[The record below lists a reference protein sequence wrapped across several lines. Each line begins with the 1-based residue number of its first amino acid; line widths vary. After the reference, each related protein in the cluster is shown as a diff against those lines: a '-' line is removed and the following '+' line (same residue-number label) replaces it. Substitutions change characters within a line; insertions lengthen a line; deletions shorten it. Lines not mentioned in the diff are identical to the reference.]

1 MKNFVPKAI
10 GTVILGAIALTPQS
24 ALAEVPDPVRA
35 MIDAAIAKGDAPTV
49 RAVMDL
55 ARETNPADID
65 ELNAMQAQFE
75 AAEAEKAAA
84 AAAQEEADKHN
95 AGLLENWTGQG
106 QLGAFRSTGNTS
118 DTGITAGVT
127 LERVGVDW
135 RHKLTGLV
143 DYQETNGVTTREQ
156 FLAAYEAN
164 YDISDRLYAYGL
176 VQYER
181 DTFQGYDARYV
192 ASGGLGYR
200 VIENDNMQLAVK
212 AGPAYRKTDFVN
224 GTSDSSI
231 AGLAALDFDWQ
242 IAENLKLTEDASAF
256 IQSGGNTF
264 VSTTGLVA
272 GLGSGFS
279 ASLSYTVEHETNPP
293 AGAVKTDT
301 LTRAT
306 LIYDF

>member
-1 MKNFVPKAI
+1 MKR
-10 GTVILGAIALTPQS
+10 ILIASLAGAAALAPQT
-24 ALAEVPDPVRA
+24 AHAEVPASVRA

-55 ARETNPADID
+55 ARQTNPADTD
-65 ELNAMQAQFE
+65 ELNAIQAQFE
-75 AAEAEKAAA
+75 ASEAEKAAQA
-84 AAAQEEADKHN
+84 AAADEEQKRS
-95 AGLLENWTGQG
+95 AGLLDNWRGQG

-127 LERVGVDW
+127 LERVGIDW
-135 RHKLTGLV
+135 RHKLTGLA
-143 DYQETNGVTTREQ
+143 DYQKSNGVTTREQ

-164 YDISDRLYAYGL
+164 YDLSDRLYAYGL

-181 DTFQGYDARYV
+181 DTFQGYTARYS

-212 AGPAYRKTDFVN
+212 AGPAYRKTDFNN

-256 IQSGGNTF
+256 IQSGGNTY

-272 GLGSGFS
+272 GLGGGLS
-279 ASLSYTVEHETNPP
+279 ASLSYSVEHETNPP
-293 AGAVKTDT
+293 VGAVKTDT

>member
-1 MKNFVPKAI
+1 MKR
-10 GTVILGAIALTPQS
+10 ILIASFAGAIALVPQS
-24 ALAEVPDPVRA
+24 AQAEVPEAVRA

-55 ARETNPADID
+55 ARQTNPVDTD
-65 ELNAMQAQFE
+65 ELNAIQAQFE
-75 AAEAEKAAA
+75 AGEAAKAAQAEAAKE
-84 AAAQEEADKHN
+84 QEIRS
-95 AGLLENWTGQG
+95 AGLLDNWQGQG

-118 DTGITAGVT
+118 DTGVTAGVT

-135 RHKLTGLV
+135 RHKLTGLA
-143 DYQETNGVTTREQ
+143 DYQKSNGVTTREQ

-164 YDISDRLYAYGL
+164 YDLSDRLYAYGL

-181 DTFQGYDARYV
+181 DTFQGYTARYS

-200 VIENDNMQLAVK
+200 VIEQDNMQLSVK
-212 AGPAYRKTDFVN
+212 AGPAYRKTDFNN

-256 IQSGGNTF
+256 IQSGGNTY

-272 GLGSGFS
+272 GLGSGLS
-279 ASLSYTVEHETNPP
+279 ASISYSVEHETNPP
-293 AGAVKTDT
+293 IGAVKTDT

>member
-1 MKNFVPKAI
+1 MKNLAPKAI

-75 AAEAEKAAA
+75 AAEAEKATA
-84 AAAQEEADKHN
+84 AAAQEEADKRN
-95 AGLLENWTGQG
+95 AGLLENWSGQG

-118 DTGITAGVT
+118 DTGVTAGVT

-164 YDISDRLYAYGL
+164 YDLSDRLYAYGL

-181 DTFQGYDARYV
+181 DTFQGFSARYSG
-192 ASGGLGYR
+192 SGGLGYR
-200 VIENDNMQLAVK
+200 IIENDNMQLSVK
-212 AGPAYRKTDFVN
+212 AGPAYRQTEFVD

>member
-1 MKNFVPKAI
+1 MKKIVAASIAGVLALVPQTAM
-10 GTVILGAIALTPQS
+10 
-24 ALAEVPDPVRA
+24 AEVPDSVRA
-35 MIDAAIAKGDAPTV
+35 MIDAAIAKGDADTV
-49 RAVMDL
+49 RAVLDL
-55 ARETNPADID
+55 ARQTNPADID
-65 ELNAMQAQFE
+65 EINAMQAKFE
-75 AAEAEKAAA
+75 ADEAAKATA
-84 AAAQEEADKHN
+84 AAAQEEADKRN
-95 AGLLENWTGQG
+95 AGLLDNWQGQG

-164 YDISDRLYAYGL
+164 YDISDRLFAYGL

-181 DTFQGYDARYV
+181 DVFQGFDARYLG
-192 ASGGLGYR
+192 SGGVGYR

-212 AGPAYRKTDFVN
+212 AGPAYRKTDFVD

-242 IAENLKLTEDASAF
+242 IAENLKFTEDASAL

-293 AGAVKTDT
+293 PGAVKTDT